1 MWKNKYQGLGQWEPS
16 ALSAAYENVCPHYNH
31 TYKFNTNVNMQINVN
46 LITLPLEQ
54 Y

>member
-1 MWKNKYQGLGQWEPS
+1 MLV
-16 ALSAAYENVCPHYNH
+16 LSAVYENVCSHSNY
-31 TYKFNTNVNMQINVN
+31 TYKFNTNVNMQTNVT